1 MILAFSDA
9 WKDIL
14 DEVDGFSKENYG
26 VTWYRGINSVE
37 YKLNS
42 GLFRLKISDDVRDY
56 ISLEEQMYNYF
67 KSLGALLHSGEEG
80 WKLLYTMQHHGVK
93 TRLLDWTESF
103 AVALFFAICHW
114 NGHDKAAIWML
125 NPLKLNLESTRKE
138 EIFLPSKMD
147 FRDMF
152 KNPSQKTIA
161 IYPIKNNLRI
171 IAQHGVFTVQG
182 NSLQS
187 LEDEF
192 KISLIDK
199 GKMKKIDLP
208 IEVREDAIYYLRQNG
223 INYFSLFPD
232 LDGLAKHINEIH
244 IKPAWL

>member
-1 MILAFSDA
+1 MAFSDK
-9 WKDIL
+9 WKEIL
-14 DEVDGFSKENYG
+14 DEVDSFSKENHG
-26 VTWYRGINSVE
+26 IIWYRGINNAD
-37 YKLNS
+37 YKLDS
-42 GLFRLKISDDVRDY
+42 GLFRLQISNDVKDY
-56 ISLEEQMYNYF
+56 ISLEQQMYNYF

-80 WKLLYTMQHHGVK
+80 WKLLYTMQHHGVR

-103 AVALFFAICHW
+103 AVALFFAISNW
-114 NGHDKAAIWML
+114 NGCDKAVIWML
-125 NPLKLNLESTRKE
+125 NPLKLNMESTGNE
-138 EIFLPSKMD
+138 EILSPIKMD
-147 FRDMF
+147 YRIMF
-152 KNPSQKTIA
+152 QNPSQRTIA

-171 IAQHGVFTVQG
+171 AAQHGVFTVQG

-192 KISLIDK
+192 KSSLIDK
-199 GKMKKIDLP
+199 GKMKKIELP
-208 IEVREDAIYYLRQNG
+208 IEIREDAICYLRHNG